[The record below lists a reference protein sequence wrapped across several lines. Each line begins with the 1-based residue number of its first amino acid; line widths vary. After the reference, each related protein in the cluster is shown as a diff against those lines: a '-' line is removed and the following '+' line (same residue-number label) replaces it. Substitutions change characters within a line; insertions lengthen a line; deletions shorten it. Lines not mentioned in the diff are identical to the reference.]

1 MTASAARRRCHRVA
15 VNGDAVRVLQI
26 TDTHLCREP
35 GGRLLG
41 MDTDHSLQAV
51 ISQARSE
58 QPHIDA
64 LLGTGD
70 MSNHG
75 YLEAYQRL
83 RHYFA
88 QLCPAQFWLPGNHDD
103 RGKMEQVDT
112 DGTLL
117 SNDIRLGSWQ
127 LVMLDSQVP
136 GKVGGRLGQSQLA
149 LLREALDEAAREQLF
164 TLVCLHH
171 QPVAIGCR
179 WLDEQMVADAD
190 ELFAV
195 LADYPGVRGVLWG
208 HIHQRV
214 DRDWEGRKL
223 MASPSTCVQFAPGSD
238 EFKADAAA
246 PGYRWLELRAD
257 GRIETGVSRVE
268 GVDFQVDLESHG
280 YL

>member
-1 MTASAARRRCHRVA
+1 MSTVRRRCHRVPVSA
-15 VNGDAVRVLQI
+15 ATVRVLQL
-26 TDTHLCREP
+26 TDTHLCRES
-35 GGRLLG
+35 GGSLLG

-51 ISQARSE
+51 ISQARRE
-58 QPHIDA
+58 QPRIDA

-88 QLCPAQFWLPGNHDD
+88 QLTPAQFWLPGNHDD
-103 RGKMEQVDT
+103 RSKMEQVDS

-117 SNDIRLGSWQ
+117 SNDIRLGCWQ
-127 LVMLDSQVP
+127 LVMLDSQIP
-136 GKVGGRLGQSQLA
+136 GQVGGRLGEEQLQ
-149 LLREALDEAAREQLF
+149 LLREALDEAAREQLYS
-164 TLVCLHH
+164 LVCLHH

-190 ELFAV
+190 ALFAI
-195 LADYPGVRGVLWG
+195 LAEYPGVRGVLWG
-208 HIHQRV
+208 HIHQQV

-238 EFKADAAA
+238 KFMADAAA

-257 GRIETGVSRVE
+257 GAIETGVSRVE
-268 GVDFQVDLESHG
+268 DVSFQVDLDSNG

>member
-1 MTASAARRRCHRVA
+1 MTASAAHRRCHRVA
-15 VNGDAVRVLQI
+15 VSGATVRVLQL
-26 TDTHLCREP
+26 TDTHLCRER
-35 GGRLLG
+35 GGSLLG

-51 ISQARSE
+51 IGLARRE
-58 QPHIDA
+58 QPQIDV

-83 RHYFA
+83 RAYFA
-88 QLCPAQFWLPGNHDD
+88 ELCPDQFWLPGNHDD
-103 RGKMEQVDT
+103 RGKMDQVDV

-117 SNDIRLGSWQ
+117 SNDIRLGRWQ

-136 GKVGGRLGQSQLA
+136 GQVGGRLGQGQLQ

-164 TLVCLHH
+164 SLVCLHH

-195 LADYPGVRGVLWG
+195 LAQYPGVRGILWG
-208 HIHQRV
+208 HIHQQV
-214 DRDWEGRKL
+214 DRVWQGRKL

-238 EFKADAAA
+238 VFKADAAA

-257 GRIETGVSRVE
+257 GEIESGISRVE
-268 GVDFQVDLESHG
+268 DVSFRVDLDSHG

>member
-1 MTASAARRRCHRVA
+1 MTDSALVRRCHRVS
-15 VNGDAVRVLQI
+15 VSTDTVRVLQL
-26 TDTHLCREP
+26 TDTHLCRES
-35 GGRLLG
+35 GGSLLG

-51 ISQARSE
+51 ISQAQAE
-58 QPHIDA
+58 QPRIDA

-70 MSNHG
+70 MSDHG

-88 QLCPAQFWLPGNHDD
+88 QLSPAQFWLPGNHDD
-103 RGKMEQVDT
+103 RDKMAQVDT

-117 SNDIRLGSWQ
+117 SNDIRLGRWQ
-127 LVMLDSQVP
+127 LVLLDSQVP
-136 GKVGGRLGQSQLA
+136 GQVGGRLGAGQLG

-164 TLVCLHH
+164 SLVCLHH
-171 QPVAIGCR
+171 QPVTIGCR
-179 WLDEQMVADAD
+179 WLDEQMVADAED
-190 ELFAV
+190 LFAV

-208 HIHQRV
+208 HIHQQV
-214 DRDWEGRKL
+214 DREWRGRKL

-238 EFKADAAA
+238 VFKADAAP
-246 PGYRWLELRAD
+246 PGYRWLELHAD

-268 GVDFQVDLESHG
+268 GVTFQVDLDSRG

>member
-1 MTASAARRRCHRVA
+1 MTASAVRRRCHQVA
-15 VNGDAVRVLQI
+15 ISGDAVRVLQI
-26 TDTHLCREP
+26 TDTHLCREL

-41 MDTDHSLQAV
+41 LDTDHSLQAV
-51 ISQARSE
+51 ITQARSE
-58 QPHIDA
+58 QAHIDV

-70 MSNHG
+70 MSDHG

-83 RHYFA
+83 QRYFA

-103 RGKMEQVDT
+103 RSKMEQVDT

-117 SNDIRLGSWQ
+117 SNDIRLGRWQ

-136 GKVGGRLGQSQLA
+136 GKVGGRLGQGQLQ

-208 HIHQRV
+208 HIHQQV
-214 DRDWEGRKL
+214 DRVWEGRKL

-238 EFKADAAA
+238 KFKADAAA

-257 GRIETGVSRVE
+257 GQIETGVSRVE
-268 GVDFQVDLESHG
+268 GVAFQVDLESRG

>member
-15 VNGDAVRVLQI
+15 VSGDTVRVLQL
-26 TDTHLCREP
+26 TDTHLCRER
-35 GGRLLG
+35 GGSLLG

-51 ISQARSE
+51 IGLARRE
-58 QPHIDA
+58 QPQIDV

-83 RHYFA
+83 RAYFA
-88 QLCPAQFWLPGNHDD
+88 ELCPDQFWLPGNHDD
-103 RGKMEQVDT
+103 RGKMDQVDV

-117 SNDIRLGSWQ
+117 SNDIRLGRWQ

-136 GKVGGRLGQSQLA
+136 GQVGGRLGQGQLQ

-164 TLVCLHH
+164 SLVCLHH

-195 LADYPGVRGVLWG
+195 LAQYPGVRGVLWG
-208 HIHQRV
+208 HIHQQV
-214 DRDWEGRKL
+214 DRVWQGRKL

-238 EFKADAAA
+238 VFKADAAA

-257 GRIETGVSRVE
+257 GEIESGISRVE
-268 GVDFQVDLESHG
+268 DVSFQVDLDSHG

>member
-1 MTASAARRRCHRVA
+1 MTGSPARRRCHRVA
-15 VNGDAVRVLQI
+15 VSGDAVRVLQI
-26 TDTHLCREP
+26 TDTHLCREL
-35 GGRLLG
+35 GGSLLG

-51 ISQARSE
+51 IRQARSE
-58 QPHIDA
+58 QPRIDA

-83 RHYFA
+83 RGYFA
-88 QLCPAQFWLPGNHDD
+88 QLCPVQFWLPGNHDD
-103 RGKMEQVDT
+103 RSKMEQVDI

-117 SNDIRLGSWQ
+117 SNDIRLGRWQ
-127 LVMLDSQVP
+127 VVMLDSQVP
-136 GKVGGRLGQSQLA
+136 GKVGGRLGQEQLQ

-190 ELFAV
+190 ELFAI
-195 LADYPGVRGVLWG
+195 LAAYPGVRGVLWG
-208 HIHQRV
+208 HIHQQV

-238 EFKADAAA
+238 DFKADAAA

-257 GRIETGVSRVE
+257 GQIETGVSRVE
-268 GVDFQVDLESHG
+268 DVAFQVDLESHG

>member
-1 MTASAARRRCHRVA
+1 MTVSTPARRCHRVA
-15 VNGDAVRVLQI
+15 VSTDTVRVLQL
-26 TDTHLCREP
+26 TDTHLCRES
-35 GGRLLG
+35 GGSLLG

-51 ISQARSE
+51 IRQARAE
-58 QPHIDA
+58 QPRIDA

-70 MSNHG
+70 MSDHG

-88 QLCPAQFWLPGNHDD
+88 QLSPAQFWLPGNHDD
-103 RGKMEQVDT
+103 RDKMAQVDT

-117 SNDIRLGSWQ
+117 SNDIRLGRWQ
-127 LVMLDSQVP
+127 LVLLDSQVP
-136 GKVGGRLGQSQLA
+136 GQVGGRLGTGQLG

-164 TLVCLHH
+164 SLVCLHH

-179 WLDEQMVADAD
+179 WLDEQMVADAGD
-190 ELFAV
+190 LFAV
-195 LADYPGVRGVLWG
+195 LADYPGVRGVIWG
-208 HIHQRV
+208 HIHQQV
-214 DRDWEGRKL
+214 DREWEGRKL

-238 EFKADAAA
+238 VFKADAAA
-246 PGYRWLELRAD
+246 PGYRWLELHAD

-268 GVDFQVDLESHG
+268 GVTFHVDLDSRG

>member
-1 MTASAARRRCHRVA
+1 MAERAVRRIHRVA
-15 VNGDAVRVLQI
+15 VSGASVRVLQL
-26 TDTHLCREP
+26 TDTHLCREA
-35 GGRLLG
+35 GGSLLG

-51 ISQARSE
+51 INQARRE
-58 QPHIDA
+58 QPQIDV

-88 QLCPAQFWLPGNHDD
+88 QLGPAQFWLPGNHDD
-103 RGKMEQVDT
+103 RGKMEQVDS

-117 SNDIRLGSWQ
+117 SNDIRLGHWQ
-127 LVMLDSQVP
+127 VVMLDSQVP
-136 GKVGGRLGQSQLA
+136 GQVGGRLGEAQLQ
-149 LLREALDEAAREQLF
+149 LLREALDEAAREQLYS
-164 TLVCLHH
+164 LVCLHH

-190 ELFAV
+190 ELFAI
-195 LADYPGVRGVLWG
+195 LAQYPGVRGVLWG
-208 HIHQRV
+208 HIHQQV
-214 DRDWEGRKL
+214 DREWEGRKL

-238 EFKADAAA
+238 VFRADAAA

-257 GRIETGVSRVE
+257 GEIETGISRVE
-268 GVDFQVDLESHG
+268 GVAFQVDLQSHG

>member
-1 MTASAARRRCHRVA
+1 MTVSAVRRRCHRVA
-15 VNGDAVRVLQI
+15 ISGDAVRVLQI
-26 TDTHLCREP
+26 TDTHLCREL

-51 ISQARSE
+51 ITQARSE
-58 QPHIDA
+58 QAHIDV

-83 RHYFA
+83 QRYFA

-103 RGKMEQVDT
+103 RSKMEQVDT
-112 DGTLL
+112 DGILL
-117 SNDIRLGSWQ
+117 SNDIRLGCWQ

-136 GKVGGRLGQSQLA
+136 GKVGGRLGQGQLQ

-208 HIHQRV
+208 HIHQQV
-214 DRDWEGRKL
+214 DRVWEGRKL
-223 MASPSTCVQFAPGSD
+223 MASPSTCVQFAPGSAK
-238 EFKADAAA
+238 FKADAAA

-257 GRIETGVSRVE
+257 GQIETGVSRVE
-268 GVDFQVDLESHG
+268 GVTFQVDLESRG

>member
-1 MTASAARRRCHRVA
+1 MTVPAAPRRCHRVA
-15 VNGDAVRVLQI
+15 VSGDTVRVLQL
-26 TDTHLCREP
+26 TDTHLCRES
-35 GGRLLG
+35 GGSLLG

-51 ISQARSE
+51 IGLVRRE
-58 QPHIDA
+58 QPRIDA

-83 RHYFA
+83 RRYFT

-103 RGKMEQVDT
+103 RARMDQVDT
-112 DGTLL
+112 DGSLL
-117 SNDIRLGSWQ
+117 SNDIRLGRWQ

-136 GKVGGRLGQSQLA
+136 GQVGGRLGQSQLA
-149 LLREALDEAAREQLF
+149 LLREALDDAAREQLF
-164 TLVCLHH
+164 SLVCLHH

-190 ELFAV
+190 QLFAV
-195 LADYPGVRGVLWG
+195 LSDYPGVRGVLWG
-208 HIHQRV
+208 HIHQQV

-223 MASPSTCVQFAPGSD
+223 MASPSTCIQFAPGSD

-246 PGYRWLELRAD
+246 PGYRWLELHAD
-257 GRIETGVSRVE
+257 GEIQTGVSRVE
-268 GVDFQVDLESHG
+268 GVSFQVDLDSDG

>member
-1 MTASAARRRCHRVA
+1 MSAVGRRCHRVA
-15 VNGDAVRVLQI
+15 VSGDTVRVLQL
-26 TDTHLCREP
+26 TDTHLCRES
-35 GGRLLG
+35 GGSLLG

-51 ISQARSE
+51 ISLARSQ
-58 QPHIDA
+58 QPRIDA

-83 RHYFA
+83 RRYFD

-103 RGKMEQVDT
+103 RSKMEQVDT

-117 SNDIRLGSWQ
+117 SNDIRLGRWQ

-136 GKVGGRLGQSQLA
+136 GKVGGRLGQGQLQ

-164 TLVCLHH
+164 SLVCLHH

-208 HIHQRV
+208 HIHQQV
-214 DRDWEGRKL
+214 DRDWGGRKL

-238 EFKADAAA
+238 EFRADAAA
-246 PGYRWLELRAD
+246 PGYRWLELRAN
-257 GRIETGVSRVE
+257 GEIESGVSRVE
-268 GVDFQVDLESHG
+268 GVSFQVDLDSHG